1 MIKRWFIPLEQG
13 IVEAS
18 SNELTVVW
26 VHGANQSG
34 LSFQYLRSLAR
45 FKNELV
51 VEYDTSHKFKDNLEM
66 LSNEIHKVRGP
77 YFMIGHVWEVFTLY
91 I

>member
-1 MIKRWFIPLEQG
+1 MIKRWFIPLEHG

-18 SNELTVVW
+18 SNELTVIW

-34 LSFQYLRSLAR
+34 LSFQYLRSLTQ

-66 LSNEIHKVRGP
+66 LSDEILKVRGP
-77 YFMIGHVWEVFTLY
+77 
-91 I
+91 